1 MAKDLVAFIKL
12 PRFYSSKNHY
22 WLNILQTYYH
32 RLSLGMGAYRYG
44 ITINNPSLT
53 HQIKFGLYSMLLYNT
68 FMKSLLFCIILL
80 SLVGCGSNSAPTL
93 ASISNQT
100 TNEDTA
106 KTVTL
111 SGTDNQG
118 SSLTYTAISSTA
130 NVTIGV
136 SGTTLTLTPAANW
149 NGSATITA
157 KANDG
162 TVDSSAQ
169 TFTLTVSPVNDLPS
183 IESLPIFSFTKEN
196 TATTLTLVGT
206 DVDSGDTLTY
216 SATSSTSNVVP
227 SLSGA
232 VLTLTPATNFVGN
245 AAITVK
251 VNDGTG
257 DSSTQTSNLAITEL
271 SIPLLIVKIQFNT
284 APFNQFQ
291 SSDSTWAS
299 AIFGNGSGQLNEYI
313 NEISNE
319 RFQFHSAAETDGT
332 VNDGIVTASL
342 AMSHPGNSAFTA
354 NDQAVIKAAIT
365 AIDSKVNFAAYDTN
379 SNGAIKYDELQIMFL
394 VAGGETATGHADAG
408 SVWAHKSAISTGPT
422 HDGVSLMKAG
432 NCCEGNYSAFG
443 ERQGGNARSYDS
455 TIGVIAHEL
464 GHSAFLL
471 PDLYDYDSSSAG
483 IGSFGLMGGGC
494 WGYKP
499 GDSNQGQTP
508 THMTALMKIRSG
520 FVTPTVISSDGTYTA
535 NDINS
540 SSHNIFKIQSGTSG
554 EYFLLQ
560 NRNAVGYDQGLNYL
574 AGSGTYAGGLLIT
587 HNSDNVSRNTNDSH
601 RVVDIEEANNAQ
613 PSYGSK
619 GHYNGLFYNGNSTTF
634 NDSSTPNS
642 KRVSGAAS
650 NIAITNIGNQGTAI
664 SFTVD
669 VP

>member
-1 MAKDLVAFIKL
+1 
-12 PRFYSSKNHY
+12 
-22 WLNILQTYYH
+22 
-32 RLSLGMGAYRYG
+32 
-44 ITINNPSLT
+44 
-53 HQIKFGLYSMLLYNT
+53 
-68 FMKSLLFCIILL
+68 MKIILL
-80 SLVGCGSNSAPTL
+80 LIVITLAGCGGGSSTPAVVNAAPTL
-93 ASISNQT
+93 ASISNQSM
-100 TNEDTA
+100 NEDTTA
-106 KTVTL
+106 TVTL
-111 SGTDNQG
+111 VGSDAEG
-118 SSLTYTAISSTA
+118 SSLTYSATSSTA
-130 NVTIGV
+130 NVVVSVSSSTI
-136 SGTTLTLTPAANW
+136 TLTPAANW

-157 KANDG
+157 KVNDG

-169 TFTLTVSPVNDLPS
+169 TFTLTVSAVNDLPS
-183 IESLPIFSFTKEN
+183 IGSIPISFTKKN
-196 TATTLTLVGT
+196 TAKTLTLVGT

-232 VLTLTPATNFVGN
+232 ALTLTPATNFVGN
-245 AAITVK
+245 AAITIK

-257 DSSTQTSNLAITEL
+257 DSSTQTFNLATTEL
-271 SIPLLIVKIQFNT
+271 TIPLLIVKIQFNT

-291 SSDSTWAS
+291 SSDATWAS
-299 AIFGNGSGQLNEYI
+299 KIFGNSSGQFNEYFY
-313 NEISNE
+313 ELSNE

-342 AMSHPGNSAFTA
+342 AMPHPGNTAFTA
-354 NDQAVIKAAIT
+354 NNQAVIKAAIT

-394 VAGGETATGHADAG
+394 VAGGETATGHANAG
-408 SVWAHKSAISTGPT
+408 SIWAHKSSISTGPT
-422 HDGVSLMKAG
+422 HDGVSLMKSG

-494 WGYKP
+494 WGLKP
-499 GDSNQGQTP
+499 GESYQGQTP

-560 NRNAVGYDQGLNYL
+560 NRNAVGYDQGLNML
-574 AGSGTYAGGLLIT
+574 SGSGTYAGGLLIT
-587 HNSDNVSRNTNDSH
+587 HNSDNVSQNTNDSH
-601 RVVDIEEANNAQ
+601 RVVDIEEADNAAPNN
-613 PSYGSK
+613 G
-619 GHYNGLFYNGNSTTF
+619 GHSRGTYNGLFYNGNSTTF

>member
-1 MAKDLVAFIKL
+1 MKLLV
-12 PRFYSSKNHY
+12 
-22 WLNILQTYYH
+22 
-32 RLSLGMGAYRYG
+32 
-44 ITINNPSLT
+44 ITI
-53 HQIKFGLYSMLLYNT
+53 
-68 FMKSLLFCIILL
+68 ILI
-80 SLVGCGSNSAPTL
+80 SLVGCGSSKKSTPAVVNSAPTL

-106 KTVTL
+106 KAVTL
-111 SGTDNQG
+111 AGTDADDADTLTYSATSSTSNVTTSISGT
-118 SSLTYTAISSTA
+118 A
-130 NVTIGV
+130 
-136 SGTTLTLTPAANW
+136 LTLTPAANW

-157 KANDG
+157 KVNDG
-162 TVDSSAQ
+162 TVDSSAH
-169 TFTLTVSPVNDLPS
+169 TFTLTVSAVNDLPS
-183 IESLPIFSFTKEN
+183 IGSIPISFTKKN
-196 TATTLTLVGT
+196 TAKTVTLVGT
-206 DVDSGDTLTY
+206 DIDSGDTLTY

-227 SLSGA
+227 SVSGSA
-232 VLTLTPATNFVGN
+232 LTLTPATNFVGN
-245 AAITVK
+245 AAITIK

-257 DSSTQTSNLAITEL
+257 DSSTETFNLTTTEL
-271 SIPLLIVKIQFNT
+271 TIPLLIVKIQFNT

-291 SSDSTWAS
+291 SSDATWVS
-299 AIFGNGSGQLNEYI
+299 KIFGNSSGQFNEYFY
-313 NEISNE
+313 ELSNE
-319 RFQFHSAAETDGT
+319 RFQFHPAAETDGT
-332 VNDGIVTASL
+332 VNDGIVTASV
-342 AMSHPGNSAFTA
+342 AMSHPGNNAFTA
-354 NDQAVIKAAIT
+354 NNQAVIKAAIT

-408 SVWAHKSAISTGPT
+408 SVWAHKSSISTGPT
-422 HDGVSLMKAG
+422 HDGVSLMKSG
-432 NCCEGNYSAFG
+432 NCCEGNYSVFG

-471 PDLYDYDSSSAG
+471 PDLYDYDKSSAG

-494 WGYKP
+494 WGSKP
-499 GDSNQGQTP
+499 GDTYSGETP

-560 NRNAVGYDQGLNYL
+560 NRNAVGYDQALNIL
-574 AGSGTYAGGLLIT
+574 QGSGTYAGGLLIT
-587 HNSDNVSRNTNDSH
+587 HNSDNVSGNTNDSH
-601 RVVDIEEANNAQ
+601 RVVDIEEANNPKNDA
-613 PSYGSK
+613 GGG
-619 GHYNGLFYNGNSTTF
+619 GHYNGLFFNGNSTTF

>member
-1 MAKDLVAFIKL
+1 
-12 PRFYSSKNHY
+12 
-22 WLNILQTYYH
+22 
-32 RLSLGMGAYRYG
+32 
-44 ITINNPSLT
+44 
-53 HQIKFGLYSMLLYNT
+53 
-68 FMKSLLFCIILL
+68 MKIILL
-80 SLVGCGSNSAPTL
+80 LIVITLAGCGGGSSTPAVVNAAPTL
-93 ASISNQT
+93 ASISNQSM
-100 TNEDTA
+100 NEDTTA
-106 KTVTL
+106 TVTL
-111 SGTDNQG
+111 VGSDAEG
-118 SSLTYTAISSTA
+118 SSLTYSATSSTA
-130 NVTIGV
+130 NVVVSVSSSTI
-136 SGTTLTLTPAANW
+136 TLTPAANW

-157 KANDG
+157 KVNDG

-169 TFTLTVSPVNDLPS
+169 TFTLTVSAVNDLPS
-183 IESLPIFSFTKEN
+183 IGSIPISFTKKN
-196 TATTLTLVGT
+196 TAKTLTLVGT

-232 VLTLTPATNFVGN
+232 ALTLTPATNFVGN
-245 AAITVK
+245 AAITIK

-257 DSSTQTSNLAITEL
+257 DSSTQTFNLATTEL
-271 SIPLLIVKIQFNT
+271 TIPLLIVKIQFNT

-291 SSDSTWAS
+291 SSDATWAS
-299 AIFGNGSGQLNEYI
+299 KIFGNSSGQFNEYFY
-313 NEISNE
+313 ELSNE

-342 AMSHPGNSAFTA
+342 AMPHPGNTAFTA
-354 NDQAVIKAAIT
+354 NNQAVIKAAIT

-394 VAGGETATGHADAG
+394 VAGGETATGHANAG
-408 SVWAHKSAISTGPT
+408 SVWAHKSSISTGPT
-422 HDGVSLMKAG
+422 HDGVSLMKSG

-494 WGYKP
+494 WGLKP
-499 GDSNQGQTP
+499 GESYQGQTP

-560 NRNAVGYDQGLNYL
+560 NRNAVGYDQGLNML
-574 AGSGTYAGGLLIT
+574 SGSGTYAGGLLIT
-587 HNSDNVSRNTNDSH
+587 HNSDNVSQNTNDSH
-601 RVVDIEEANNAQ
+601 RVVDIEEANNPKNDA
-613 PSYGSK
+613 GGG
-619 GHYNGLFYNGNSTTF
+619 GHYNGLFFNGNSTTF
-634 NDSSTPNS
+634 NDSSNPNS

>member
-1 MAKDLVAFIKL
+1 MRSLNKL
-12 PRFYSSKNHY
+12 D
-22 WLNILQTYYH
+22 LNIVK
-32 RLSLGMGAYRYG
+32 
-44 ITINNPSLT
+44 TIS
-53 HQIKFGLYSMLLYNT
+53 
-68 FMKSLLFCIILL
+68 ILL
-80 SLVGCGSNSAPTL
+80 LSVILAGCGKSSTPAVVNSAPTL
-93 ASISNQT
+93 AIISNQSM
-100 TNEDTA
+100 NEDTA
-106 KTVTL
+106 ATVTL
-111 SGTDNQG
+111 VGSDAEG
-118 SSLTYTAISSTA
+118 SSLTYSATSSTA
-130 NVTIGV
+130 NVVVSVSSSTI
-136 SGTTLTLTPAANW
+136 TLTPAANW
-149 NGSATITA
+149 NGSAIITA
-157 KANDG
+157 KVNDG

-169 TFTLTVSPVNDLPS
+169 TFTLTVSAVNDLPS
-183 IESLPIFSFTKEN
+183 IGSIPISFTKKN
-196 TATTLTLVGT
+196 TAKTLTLVGT
-206 DVDSGDTLTY
+206 DIDSGDTLTY

-232 VLTLTPATNFVGN
+232 ALTLTPATNFVGN
-245 AAITVK
+245 AAITIK

-257 DSSTQTSNLAITEL
+257 DSSTQTFNLATTEL
-271 SIPLLIVKIQFNT
+271 TIPLLIVKIQFNT

-299 AIFGNGSGQLNEYI
+299 AIFGNGSGQLNEYM

-332 VNDGIVTASL
+332 VNDGVVTASL
-342 AMSHPGNSAFTA
+342 TMPHPGNTAFTA

-408 SVWAHKSAISTGPT
+408 SVWAHKWSISTGPT
-422 HDGVSLMKAG
+422 HDGVSLMKSG
-432 NCCEGNYSAFG
+432 NCCEGTYSRFG
-443 ERQGGNARSYDS
+443 ERHGGNARHVDA
-455 TIGVIAHEL
+455 TIGIIAHEL
-464 GHSAFLL
+464 GHAAFLL
-471 PDLYDYDSSSAG
+471 PDLYDYDKSSSG
-483 IGSFGLMGGGC
+483 IGAFGLMGSGS
-494 WGYKP
+494 WGYKQGEP
-499 GDSNQGQTP
+499 YQGQTP

-560 NRNAVGYDQGLNYL
+560 NRNAVGYDQGLNML
-574 AGSGTYAGGLLIT
+574 VGAEGAYAGGLLIT
-587 HNSDNVSRNTNDSH
+587 HNSDNVSQNTNDSQ
-601 RVVDIEEANNAQ
+601 RVVDIEEADNAAPNN
-613 PSYGSK
+613 G
-619 GHYNGLFYNGNSTTF
+619 GHSNGTYNGLFYNGNSTTF

-650 NIAITNIGNQGTAI
+650 NIAITNIGNRGTAI